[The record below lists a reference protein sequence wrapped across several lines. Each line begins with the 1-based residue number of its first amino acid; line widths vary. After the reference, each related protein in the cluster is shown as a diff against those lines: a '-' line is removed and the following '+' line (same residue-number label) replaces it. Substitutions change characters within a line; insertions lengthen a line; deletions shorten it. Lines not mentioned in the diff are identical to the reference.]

1 LFLQY
6 KKNKQ
11 KLHDA
16 MASYSKLSSTLRQV
30 KNDFELDEDEED
42 EGEYQNDTFYE
53 DPKNLLFK
61 KLEDERERQLIKRNQ
76 NPFDFEIVEKF
87 NEEEYSNKFENS
99 VGAQRAQFN
108 LEDEKEHDYEYQEV
122 PEEIH

>member
-1 LFLQY
+1 
-6 KKNKQ
+6 
-11 KLHDA
+11 

-76 NPFDFEIVEKF
+76 NPFDFEIVEKS

-108 LEDEKEHDYEYQEV
+108 VEDEK
-122 PEEIH
+122 